1 MVFFGGKRGLLKTGW
16 FTGEYDRFGLGVD
29 YRHVT
34 MQYWIKN
41 KTHENNNGNVA
52 AVAIE
57 NCQWVYLPVLFPTK
71 DKNDHDRTLH
81 PSTQNKRKNGRG

>member
-1 MVFFGGKRGLLKTGW
+1 MATF
-16 FTGEYDRFGLGVD
+16 
-29 YRHVT
+29 
-34 MQYWIKN
+34 
-41 KTHENNNGNVA
+41 A

-57 NCQWVYLPVLFPTK
+57 NCQWVYLPVLFLTK